1 MFNAN
6 TPTRYESVYDPAT
19 NGERWMQPTGVLAP
33 RFVRVNM
40 QLDF

>member
-6 TPTRYESVYDPAT
+6 TPTGYETVYDPAT
-19 NGERWMQPTGVLAP
+19 NGARWLQPTGVLSP
-33 RFVRVNM
+33 RFVRLNM